1 MLATL
6 LLAAEGGA
14 EAAESSET
22 VTNPILPAGSELFWG
37 AVFFFLLWILMRYV
51 LLPPVLKV
59 MDEREARLRAARAE
73 AETATSGAGEVRAVY
88 NARIAEART
97 EAAAIIGA
105 ARDDA
110 DRYRAQQL
118 AAANAEIATLR
129 ESAAAEVAQ
138 AKAVALAQ
146 LRTQVAGVAVQAA
159 SRVVQ
164 KDLDLD
170 RQLQVIEDYVNR
182 AGNGAGN

>member
-6 LLAAEGGA
+6 LLAAAEEGGA
-14 EAAESSET
+14 EVAEK
-22 VTNPILPAGSELFWG
+22 VTNPILPTGPELFWG

-51 LLPPVLKV
+51 LLPPVTRV
-59 MDEREARLRAARAE
+59 MDEREGRLRAARAE
-73 AETATSGAGEVRAVY
+73 AETATSGAGEAKAAFD
-88 NARIAEART
+88 ARIVEART

-105 ARDDA
+105 AREDA
-110 DRYRAQQL
+110 DAYRAQQL
-118 AAANAEIATLR
+118 AAANGEIASLR
-129 ESAAAEVAQ
+129 EAAAAEVAQ

-164 KDLDLD
+164 KDLALES
-170 RQLQVIEDYVNR
+170 QLQVIEDYVNN